1 MTIQAMP
8 LARRR
13 SGQQIGECAASL
25 DVFDELIF
33 RWSWLVLGCG
43 AFAFAVM
50 QGQEDAKHE
59 GE

>member
-1 MTIQAMP
+1 
-8 LARRR
+8 
-13 SGQQIGECAASL
+13 
-25 DVFDELIF
+25 LIF